1 MDQHISS
8 LNLQLETIKKL
19 KISGKLRV
27 TDLNDLELNALNIKF
42 YKAPHVSAIDLL
54 EEELLTHS
62 ILTFNKKLDTVLK
75 DEIVFGK
82 ITEIAGFPGSGK
94 TQICF
99 QLCITVQAPKSVGGL
114 EGQVVYL
121 NTNKNFSPGRV
132 KEIRS
137 LLVETLNV
145 QPENLGHLN
154 SDEEILKNIF
164 VFNVQ
169 TVTEVLSTVLFLERF
184 LVGKNVKLLIIDS
197 IYLPLKK
204 IRDSME
210 RLTFAYKLLDS
221 LQLLAVKL
229 KFAIVI
235 TNNFTTKIKNGN
247 VCCQPSFGDGLF
259 ERVNSRICLSKLGD
273 DYSADVI
280 KSVAKSPV
288 GVNFSML

>member
-1 MDQHISS
+1 MNQLISS
-8 LNLQLETIKKL
+8 LNLPIETIKKL
-19 KISGKLRV
+19 KMSGKLHV
-27 TDLNDLELNALNIKF
+27 SDLNDLELNALPIKF
-42 YKAPHVSAIDLL
+42 YEAPYVSAINLL
-54 EEELLTHS
+54 EQELLTYS
-62 ILTFNKKLDTVLK
+62 ILTFNTELDSVLK
-75 DEIVFGK
+75 DEIVPGK

-99 QLCITVQAPKSVGGL
+99 QLCITVQVPKSMGGL
-114 EGQVVYL
+114 EGQVIYL

-132 KEIRS
+132 KELRF
-137 LLVETLNV
+137 LLVETLKI
-145 QPENLGHLN
+145 QPENLGRLN

-169 TVTEVLSTVLFLERF
+169 TVVEILSTVTILERF

-210 RLTFAYKLLDS
+210 RLTFAYKLLDN

-235 TNNFTTKIKNGN
+235 TNNFTTKIENGN
-247 VCCQPSFGDGLF
+247 VFFKPSFGDGLF
-259 ERVNSRICLSKLGD
+259 ERVNSRICLSKLGNS
-273 DYSADVI
+273 YTADVI

-288 GVNFSML
+288 KVNFSIF